1 MCLLLK
7 NIDWKRSSRTSI
19 ICYLFDSSFHPPFCT
34 NIIWVI
40 FQLHLYHTTI
50 LNRHGDPN
58 GKETQKTRIS
68 VTNLFKVLKYLPHQ
82 GMFFPPANSGG
93 LLFHLFSCPP
103 APGTFHQMCCNKGV
117 IFTLAVLWKLNW
129 IFFPFFVFTWTEQRS
144 RWARWWWCW
153 ARASSSWWSSQNSCC
168 SKVRTNHQ
176 EVKIVV

>member
-19 ICYLFDSSFHPPFCT
+19 ICYLFDSSFYPPFCT

-40 FQLHLYHTTI
+40 FQHHLYHTTI

-58 GKETQKTRIS
+58 CKKTLKTRS
-68 VTNLFKVLKYLPHQ
+68 FVTNLFKVLKYLPHQ

-153 ARASSSWWSSQNSCC
+153 ARASSS
-168 SKVRTNHQ
+168 
-176 EVKIVV
+176 